1 MSDVQNRLQ
10 QELTPEQVAKQISA
24 MRDSVWAIE
33 DAAAKDPLTESATKT
48 IERNVSHLELMM
60 AKDHIANSGQDL
72 SDITAAIAAGRAKL
86 PA

>member
-1 MSDVQNRLQ
+1 MPVEDRLQ
-10 QELTPEQVAKQISA
+10 EEMTPEKVARQISA

-33 DAAAKDPLTESATKT
+33 DAAAKDPLTESAIKT
-48 IERNVSHLELMM
+48 IERNVGHLELMM
-60 AKDHIANSGQDL
+60 EKDHIKNSGQDL